1 MEVEATQQQGN
12 KPGSKASERQ
22 AQISRLVSQYRAEA
36 NTLLKDVLKQQ
47 HRWRNELQER
57 GVLTGIPNSR
67 PYVKTLP
74 HVRRHLSWKQA
85 ERDALKRQLLGLG
98 LGRWKEIHSALSA
111 SLQQFKHG
119 PGDVEDACWQLLC
132 ELQLLLATPEDRL
145 FVARLLEPVAE
156 WCPISTPGAPF
167 SKLQGSAKSIVRR
180 LALLQDFN
188 QLLPSLQR
196 SEAVAGMFRAL
207 AAAALPA
214 AAVAPTSW
222 WDVECD
228 VALMIGMHRHGYG
241 NFEAVRQ
248 DPDLTAAFQ
257 GFNPY

>member
-1 MEVEATQQQGN
+1 MFAVH
-12 KPGSKASERQ
+12 
-22 AQISRLVSQYRAEA
+22 RAL
-36 NTLLKDVLKQQ
+36 TLLDML
-47 HRWRNELQER
+47 
-57 GVLTGIPNSR
+57 
-67 PYVKTLP
+67 
-74 HVRRHLSWKQA
+74 
-85 ERDALKRQLLGLG
+85 
-98 LGRWKEIHSALSA
+98 LSA
-111 SLQQFKHG
+111 
-119 PGDVEDACWQLLC
+119 GDGCFIVSCVIVVDHNVTLTWCMLC
-132 ELQLLLATPEDRL
+132 LFAVLAFCVCSCRAAPRASRAAIVVNHVPLICRL
-145 FVARLLEPVAE
+145 FARLFAVYICSCWARPRASCAAIVVKNPPLTCSVHL
-156 WCPISTPGAPF
+156 F
-167 SKLQGSAKSIVRR
+167 SVCCLHMQLQGSAKSIVRR

-214 AAVAPTSW
+214 AAAPTSW

-257 GFNPY
+257 VGGLTGAVDRQFSYSCEVVNIGVVLACLRVFSGGCLGSFGLCSSLLPTR